1 MKNIFHPRRVM
12 RGLKK
17 RLNECREF
25 FFRVLLNEKKS
36 ISSHARVLGA
46 DIDAVQFFSRLANAD
61 LIQATQTKNSYRERK
76 SFSHS
81 RDFLISHPRSSRGLA
96 QLFYGKSQK

>member
-36 ISSHARVLGA
+36 ISSHARVL
-46 DIDAVQFFSRLANAD
+46 DIDAVRFFSRLANAD

-81 RDFLISHPRSSRGLA
+81 RDFLISHTRSSRGLA